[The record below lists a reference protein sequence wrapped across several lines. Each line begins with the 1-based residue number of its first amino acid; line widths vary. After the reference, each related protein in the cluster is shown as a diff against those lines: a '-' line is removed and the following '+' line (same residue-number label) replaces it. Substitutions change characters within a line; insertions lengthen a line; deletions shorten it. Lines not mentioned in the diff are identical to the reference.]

1 MSAVL
6 KHLAQHWWCER
17 DENGRDIPLTAV
29 NQINVFGEA
38 PIHIAAWK
46 GQPRDLKWLL
56 ENGADVNQKGEFGM
70 TPIHY
75 AYMGGKAEN
84 VQALLNAGADPSIRC
99 EAGLLPHEGRP
110 QVPDPKHGVF

>member
-6 KHLAQHWWCER
+6 ENLTQHWWGEL
-17 DENGRDIPLTAV
+17 DENGRDIPLTGV
-29 NQINVFGEA
+29 HQVNVFGES

-46 GQPRDLKWLL
+46 GHPRDLKWLL

-75 AYMGGKAEN
+75 AYMGGNGEN
-84 VQALLNAGADPSIRC
+84 IQILLNAGADPNIRC
-99 EAGLLPHEGRP
+99 DAGLLPHEGRP
-110 QVPDPKHGVF
+110 QPAEPKRGVF